1 MKMYKPSARMA
12 AIVSGLMIGGCA
24 LVWEAGAGAQS
35 EARAGAQSDEA
46 RCSNR
51 TLRGDYGFAIDGQIL
66 AGPFAGLLR
75 GVAMTHFDG
84 RGNLDQVDFATING
98 VPRWTGWRPVTGT
111 YEVNPDCTGA
121 AVLYPSDGSPSL
133 HLRLVVVEHGKGI
146 RAVVEG
152 NATGSTGTRVN

>member
-1 MKMYKPSARMA
+1 MKMYRPSARMA

-24 LVWEAGAGAQS
+24 LLWDAHAGAQS
-35 EARAGAQSDEA
+35 EEG
-46 RCSNR
+46 RCSNH

-84 RGNLDQVDFATING
+84 RGNLDQVDFATLNG

-121 AVLYPSDGSPSL
+121 AVLHTPLNPEVKL
-133 HLRLVVVEHGKGI
+133 HFVVVRHGTEIHQVVDADAVTAIGI
-146 RAVVEG
+146 KVK
-152 NATGSTGTRVN
+152 